1 MKPINKIIN
10 NKQKG
15 VTSIL
20 VVIAVSVILTIIIG
34 GIAALT
40 VREVRQASNT
50 ELSNRA
56 LQTAEA
62 GVKAMVQKLNS
73 NPTYKKTDCA
83 AGEFANVV
91 SDSSQVIT
99 CITATSQF
107 TGSYESYLEK
117 DRATQ
122 IFLGEAYSSTASS
135 TSNTP
140 QYLKVSWNEKTL
152 DIKNFNEVP
161 YPSLG
166 DLYPDSDGYKYAAAM
181 EITII
186 SWPSAGLSATNAEVA
201 TIFVMPGRGD
211 EGYTKATGRT
221 QVTTTCSEQ
230 EAYNCSTVNT
240 ATKPG
245 FDIFAALGKS
255 YNSTTKF
262 AVRVKPRYANTH
274 YKIEAYNSAG
284 AAVNIQSSKAQID
297 VTAKVG
303 TLYRRVKADKTVLP
317 SSVEN
322 VFDSVLF
329 SGDNVVSAT
338 ADKDICKNIIT
349 KRNAANT
356 AYEEVLN
363 STFKTSCK

>member
-166 DLYPDSDGYKYAAAM
+166 DLYPDSDGYKYH
-181 EITII
+181 
-186 SWPSAGLSATNAEVA
+186 S
-201 TIFVMPGRGD
+201 
-211 EGYTKATGRT
+211 
-221 QVTTTCSEQ
+221 
-230 EAYNCSTVNT
+230 
-240 ATKPG
+240 
-245 FDIFAALGKS
+245 
-255 YNSTTKF
+255 
-262 AVRVKPRYANTH
+262 
-274 YKIEAYNSAG
+274 
-284 AAVNIQSSKAQID
+284 
-297 VTAKVG
+297 
-303 TLYRRVKADKTVLP
+303 
-317 SSVEN
+317 
-322 VFDSVLF
+322 
-329 SGDNVVSAT
+329 
-338 ADKDICKNIIT
+338 
-349 KRNAANT
+349 
-356 AYEEVLN
+356 
-363 STFKTSCK
+363 